1 MTPIAKKM
9 KTAQLWLAAIVS
21 FPAFAQNIA
30 QPSVKEGDRWNY
42 QVTQEHGANNWS
54 QTHNEVIVLRATPST
69 IYFTA
74 GQIGSKIPANEVFMG
89 ADWSR
94 IRAVNGKEM
103 VVNRPLAFPLSVGK
117 TWSVNY
123 TKQHPEKHKR
133 WEQREIKYTVLGY
146 ETLQLPAG
154 TFKALKIEGEGRW
167 TVELEPSQTVVQT
180 AQVNDSGTTMV
191 TQANKTKGELY
202 TGRTYLALWYVPEV
216 KRFIK
221 SVEESYDNHGIRN
234 SRETVELESYKLSE

>member
-1 MTPIAKKM
+1 MKK
-9 KTAQLWLAAIVS
+9 TTSLLLAAIAAL
-21 FPAFAQNIA
+21 PASAQSVD
-30 QPSVKEGDRWNY
+30 QPTIKEGDRWNY
-42 QVTQEHGANNWS
+42 LVTQEQGPNNWS
-54 QTHNEVIVLRATPST
+54 QTHNEVIVQRATAST

-74 GQIGSKIPANEVFMG
+74 GQIGSKIPADEVFMG

-117 TWSVNY
+117 TWNINY
-123 TKQHPEKHKR
+123 TEQHPEKHKR

-146 ETLQLPAG
+146 ETLQLSAG
-154 TFKALKIEGEGRW
+154 TFKALKIEGEGHW

-180 AQVNDSGTTMV
+180 ALENDSTTTMV

-202 TGRTYLALWYVPEV
+202 TGRTYLVLWYVPEV

-221 SVEESYDNHGIRN
+221 SVEESYDNHGVRN
-234 SRETVELESYKLSE
+234 SREMVELESYKLSE